1 MYPLCNKFERLLRQV
16 LCIAS
21 VNSNNSK
28 SLKSCK
34 KLKKLNLIDIYNTFF
49 TDPQFSESI
58 KSLVQNRN
66 VTHKDLIGKL
76 FEQENTL
83 WKQLFDNSYA
93 EVADSFI
100 EIKKII
106 NNVMH
111 ANNMDYYSYT
121 KSKELLTKINQQLE
135 NIINELLKGSLIIP
149 DSSSTKLTEL
159 IESVEENSALSE
171 KEKVDLIMEGIHKIF
186 KISQ

>member
-1 MYPLCNKFERLLRQV
+1 M
-16 LCIAS
+16 
-21 VNSNNSK
+21 
-28 SLKSCK
+28 
-34 KLKKLNLIDIYNTFF
+34 
-49 TDPQFSESI
+49 
-58 KSLVQNRN
+58 
-66 VTHKDLIGKL
+66 IGKL

-100 EIKKII
+100 EIKEIR

-159 IESVEENSALSE
+159 IESVEENSTLSE
-171 KEKVDLIMEGIHKIF
+171 KEKVDLIMEGIQKIF